1 MAETHTRLTL
11 EDISKEIHIS
21 RTTIYKVINNKGT
34 VSEKT
39 RETVLAALEKYDYVP
54 NNNARNLAL
63 NKKYNIAL
71 INFESPDASYF
82 ATSIDCGIRQAIR
95 DYGDHGL
102 TIQSYTARLNHPDQ
116 QVQDIHQAYKD
127 GIRHFIISA
136 ADRDLIASEVDWLHE
151 KGCTIILLSKDL
163 PDSPYDAFIGIDEYK
178 GGLLA
183 GEMMGKLLPNGGKLQ
198 ILVARESASNI
209 ATIKPRLRGFLD
221 KIALYPKIE
230 LLPVIRDLSGNQ
242 ESESALLKALKV
254 PNLSGIFD
262 LTYHLDLVSK
272 ILQREQMKHIKLTG
286 MDLFTSIEPYIKDN
300 TIDAI
305 IFQNLE
311 AQTYL
316 ACKLLFEQFCYGKEI
331 KKDKYYS
338 KLEIIMQENLEYFV
352 Q

>member
-1 MAETHTRLTL
+1 MATTHSRLTL
-11 EDISKEIHIS
+11 EDISKEINIS
-21 RTTIYKVINNKGT
+21 RTTIYKVLNNKGT

-39 RETVLAALEKYDYVP
+39 RETVLRALEKYDYVP
-54 NNNARNLAL
+54 NNNARNLAM

-71 INFESPDASYF
+71 IDFESPDASYF
-82 ATSIDCGIRQAIR
+82 ATSIECGIKQAIR

-102 TIQSYTARLNHPDQ
+102 IIQSYTSPINQPGQ
-116 QVQDIHQAYKD
+116 QVIDIHHAYD
-127 GIRHFIISA
+127 EGIRHFIISA
-136 ADRDLIASEVDWLHE
+136 ADRNLIAPELDWLHK

-183 GEMMGKLLPNGGKLQ
+183 GEMMGKILPDGGKLQ
-198 ILVARESASNI
+198 ILVAKESTSNI
-209 ATIKPRLRGFLD
+209 ATIQTRLKGFLD
-221 KIALYPKIE
+221 KIALYPQIE
-230 LLPVIRDLSGNQ
+230 LLPVIKDLSGNQ
-242 ESESALLKALKV
+242 EIESALLKTLKI
-254 PNLSGIFD
+254 PGLCGIFD
-262 LTYHLDLVSK
+262 LTYHLELVSA
-272 ILQREQMKHIKLTG
+272 ILQREHMQHIKLTG
-286 MDLFTSIEPYIKDN
+286 MDLFTSIEPYIKDH

-316 ACKLLFEQFCYGKEI
+316 ACKLLFEELCYGKKI

>member
-1 MAETHTRLTL
+1 MTETHARLTL
-11 EDISKEIHIS
+11 EDIAKEIHIS
-21 RTTIYKVINNKGT
+21 RTTIYKVLNNKGT

-39 RETVLAALEKYDYVP
+39 RETVLNALEKYDYVP

-63 NKKYNIAL
+63 NKTYKIAL
-71 INFESPDASYF
+71 IDFESTDASYF

-102 TIQSYTARLNHPDQ
+102 IIQSYTAPVNRPNQ
-116 QVQDIHQAYKD
+116 QVRDIHQAYQD

-136 ADRDLIASEVDWLHE
+136 ADRSLIAPELEWLHE

-163 PDSPYDAFIGIDEYK
+163 PNCPYDAFIGIDEYK

-183 GEMMGKLLPNGGKLQ
+183 GEMMGKLLSDGGKLQ
-198 ILVARESASNI
+198 IFVARESASNI
-209 ATIKPRLRGFLD
+209 STIQPRLKGFLD

-230 LLPVIRDLSGNQ
+230 LLPVIRDLSGNH
-242 ESESALLKALKV
+242 EIESALLKALKI
-254 PNLSGIFD
+254 PELKGIFD
-262 LTYHLDLVSK
+262 LTYHLDLVSR
-272 ILQREQMKHIKLTG
+272 ILQRERMQYIKLTG

-316 ACKLLFEQFCYGKEI
+316 ACRLLFEQFCYGKSI